1 MLRTHRLSPSHQ
13 LILDLDLIRK
23 ITMTLTL
30 WRRAATSMPS
40 LLFSFS
46 SANSDVVLCEGW
58 SIILMPFSDHGEEA
72 AGQYQRRSRD
82 EVQQVQQSNI
92 K

>member
-1 MLRTHRLSPSHQ
+1 
-13 LILDLDLIRK
+13 
-23 ITMTLTL
+23 
-30 WRRAATSMPS
+30 MP
-40 LLFSFS
+40 L
-46 SANSDVVLCEGW
+46 
-58 SIILMPFSDHGEEA
+58 SDHGEEA